1 MMDFIQ
7 FARVH
12 GVEIHNLCIS
22 DKIIRTGTT
31 LHPKSKNGAYKF
43 DGKFGWVQNWEQG
56 DLTQIFGG
64 EVREFSEAEKK
75 EWARKKRLQEESIAR
90 DYQMAAKKAEA
101 IIINGCTLK
110 PHGYLSLKGF
120 PEVNGFVTEDDA
132 LVIPMRSL
140 TGSLQGI
147 QTIKWIEESR
157 QYEKK
162 MLHGMKAKGAVIRL
176 GSHRAQETILV
187 EGYAT
192 GLSVQMAIA
201 RMRIN
206 ACVLVC
212 FSTVNLVEIA
222 KSMNPRTTYI
232 FADHDKSEAGEKCA
246 VTTGL
251 PFCMSDEIGD
261 ANDLHQSKGLTA
273 VCKKIMEVRANR

>member
-56 DLTQIFGG
+56 DSVHVLGG
-64 EVREFSEAEKK
+64 DVREFTEAEKK
-75 EWARKKRLQEESIAR
+75 EWAIKKRLQEESIER

-101 IIINGCTLK
+101 IINGCTLK

-120 PEVNGFVTEDDA
+120 PEVNGLVTEDDV
-132 LVIPMRSL
+132 LVIPMRSMK
-140 TGSLQGI
+140 GSLQGI
-147 QTIKWIEESR
+147 QSIKWLEEER

-162 MLHGMKAKGAVIRL
+162 MLYKMKAHGAVNRI
-176 GSHRAQETILV
+176 GSNRAQETILV

-192 GLSVQMAIA
+192 GLSVKMAID

-206 ACVLVC
+206 ASVLVC
-212 FSTVNLVEIA
+212 FSTGNLVEIA
-222 KSMNPRTTYI
+222 KSMNPKTTYI
-232 FADHDKSEAGEKCA
+232 FADNDISQAGEKCA
-246 VTTGL
+246 VSTGL

-273 VCKKIMEVRANR
+273 VCKKIMEVRAKR